1 MKILVIGLGSIG
13 QRHLSNLKK
22 IFKKTSFYALRKIGK
37 KIIIKETRIIKK
49 SDPIKYFNIG
59 RLNSYKEAKKLKPNI
74 VFICNPSVFHYRDA
88 KFFASIGS
96 HLFIEKP
103 LIANIPQIKKIS
115 NILSKKGSVSMIGYN
130 MRFHPIIS
138 FLKKIYKNKKY
149 GKLISANFKFFT
161 YLPSHHPYENY
172 KIGYAA
178 KKKLGG
184 GVLNS
189 LIHEVDLI
197 AYFFGLPNEL
207 FVNKFNSKILDID
220 VEDNLSSIMI
230 YKNFKQKFYINLNLS
245 MASSEEERKV
255 NFVYSNFTIECNLIK
270 NIIKIIN
277 HKSKKIIFEKK
288 FTVKRNMLFLNE
300 LKYFKK
306 SILKTKQNF
315 LSIKNN
321 LDTIKLYNMIKN
333 FKN

>member
-1 MKILVIGLGSIG
+1 MKILIIGLGSIG

-22 IFKKTSFYALRKIGK
+22 IFKKSSFYALRKIGK

-59 RLNSYKEAKKLKPNI
+59 KLNSYKEAKKLKPNI

-88 KFFASIGS
+88 IFFASIGS

-103 LIANIPQIKKIS
+103 FIANMPQVKKIS
-115 NILSKKGSVSMIGYN
+115 SMLIKKRSVSMIGYN
-130 MRFHPIIS
+130 MRFHPIIR
-138 FLKKIYKNKKY
+138 FLQKIYKNNKY
-149 GKLISANFKFFT
+149 GKLISADFKNLT
-161 YLPSHHPYENY
+161 YVPSHHPYENY
-172 KIGYAA
+172 KTGYAV
-178 KKKLGG
+178 KKQLGG

-197 AYFFGLPNEL
+197 VYFFGLPNSL
-207 FVNKFNSKILDID
+207 FVNKFNSRILDID
-220 VEDNLSSIMI
+220 VDDNLSSIMT

-245 MASSEEERKV
+245 IVSLKEERTV
-255 NFVYSNFTIECNLIK
+255 NFVYQNFTIDCNLIK

-277 HKSKKIIFEKK
+277 NKSKKTVFKK
-288 FTVKRNMLFLNE
+288 QFNIKRNTMFLKE
-300 LKYFKK
+300 VKYFKN

-315 LSIKNN
+315 SSIKNN
-321 LDTIKLYNMIKN
+321 LDTIKLYNMLKN